1 MNHEG
6 GPAWNCGSV
15 ETGEGMTDS
24 EPDTLAC
31 WGGMAATAGRAV
43 SRGKGGPMQEQRAPA
58 LSVISVGAPV
68 GLDDLTARGAA
79 LLVFVS
85 EECPTSAMALRNLGP
100 LCRGWESGGLTAAAV
115 FEDPLDVALRVA
127 RRLGWTGRV
136 LSQPP
141 PYQASRAYGLLSVP
155 TAVLVGRGQAVEGTV
170 VGWDQPGLAGL
181 IRQAGQMLGAGHAA
195 SAAAAVVLAQPPVI
209 EPLLKPGCSSKAAL
223 DPAVAAAISRPAAE
237 DELEE

>member
-1 MNHEG
+1 
-6 GPAWNCGSV
+6 
-15 ETGEGMTDS
+15 
-24 EPDTLAC
+24 
-31 WGGMAATAGRAV
+31 
-43 SRGKGGPMQEQRAPA
+43 MQSHRAPP
-58 LSVISVGAPV
+58 LSVAGVDPAVV

-85 EECPTSAMALRNLGP
+85 EECPTSAMALRALGP
-100 LCRGWESGGLTAAAV
+100 LCAGWQAAGLTAAAI

-155 TAVLVGRGQAVEGTV
+155 TAVLVGRGQAIEGTV

-181 IRQAGQMLGAGHAA
+181 IRRAGQMLGHAGTAA
-195 SAAAAVVLAQPPVI
+195 TDAAVVLAQPPAI
-209 EPLLKPGCSSKAAL
+209 EPL
-223 DPAVAAAISRPAAE
+223 
-237 DELEE
+237 